1 VVAAT
6 AAVGACHRSEPPLV
20 TYFHADPALTL
31 RHPPSWTARLA
42 EQEGVRYRYF
52 ESQPSG
58 AQRSAVTATL
68 VATKLETGLEEYVKR
83 VLGAAQVQETRD
95 ETRGTARGRRVRAAT
110 PDGKTRHSLL
120 LLQEGGGV
128 FGLHTQGEAAAF
140 AERQADVDGM
150 EASLAVESASAYPER
165 RNAEWGFALRVPES
179 WRAGRTFS
187 GNGTYVA
194 QYLSPP
200 LAIDKDGQSV
210 HASLTITVES
220 APPDG
225 SVASFRERSLK
236 KMGDA
241 YQLVDHQD
249 WGDGMLDVLQFE
261 TSLAASR
268 SKRFYRT
275 ANGRAYGLAF
285 EARED
290 VFPRVSRWSDLI
302 ASTLRVGA
310 EAGS

>member
-1 VVAAT
+1 M
-6 AAVGACHRSEPPLV
+6 
-20 TYFHADPALTL
+20 TYFHAEPALTL
-31 RHPPSWTARLA
+31 RHPASWTARLA

-58 AQRSAVTATL
+58 PQRSPVTATL
-68 VATKLETGLEEYVKR
+68 VATRLEIGLEEHVKR
-83 VLGAAQVQETRD
+83 VLGAAQVQESRD
-95 ETRGTARGRRVRAAT
+95 ERRGNARGRRVRAGS

-120 LLQEGGGV
+120 LLVEDGRV
-128 FGLHTQGEAAAF
+128 FGLHAQGEAAAF
-140 AERQADVDGM
+140 AERLGELDGM
-150 EASLAVESASAYPER
+150 ETSLAVESAQAYPDR
-165 RNAEWGFALRVPES
+165 RNAEWAFALRVPES
-179 WRAGRTFS
+179 WRSGRTFS
-187 GNGTYVA
+187 GGGTYVT
-194 QYLSPP
+194 QYMSPP
-200 LAIDKDGQSV
+200 LAVDKDGQTV
-210 HASLTITVES
+210 HASLTLTVEPAPADGTVS
-220 APPDG
+220 A
-225 SVASFRERSLK
+225 FRERSLK

-249 WGDGMLDVLQFE
+249 WRDGMLDVLQFE

-290 VFPRVSRWSDLI
+290 VFPRVTRWSDLI

>member
-1 VVAAT
+1 M
-6 AAVGACHRSEPPLV
+6 
-20 TYFHADPALTL
+20 TYFHAEPALTL
-31 RHPPSWTARLA
+31 RHPASWTARLA

-58 AQRSAVTATL
+58 PQRSSVTATL
-68 VATKLETGLEEYVKR
+68 VATRLEIGLEEHVKR
-83 VLGAAQVQETRD
+83 VLGAAQVQESRD
-95 ETRGTARGRRVRAAT
+95 ETRGNARGRRVRAGS

-120 LLQEGGGV
+120 LLVEDGRV
-128 FGLHTQGEAAAF
+128 FGLHAQGEAAAF
-140 AERQADVDGM
+140 AERLGELDGM
-150 EASLAVESASAYPER
+150 EASLAVESAQAYPDR
-165 RNAEWGFALRVPES
+165 RNPEWAFALRVPES
-179 WRAGRTFS
+179 WRSGRTFS
-187 GNGTYVA
+187 GGGTYVT
-194 QYLSPP
+194 QYMSPP
-200 LAIDKDGQSV
+200 LAVDKDGQTV
-210 HASLTITVES
+210 HASLTLTVEPAPADGTVS
-220 APPDG
+220 A
-225 SVASFRERSLK
+225 FRERSLK

-249 WGDGMLDVLQFE
+249 WRDGMLDVLQFE

-290 VFPRVSRWSDLI
+290 VFPRVTRWSDLI

>member
-1 VVAAT
+1 M
-6 AAVGACHRSEPPLV
+6 

-42 EQEGVRYRYF
+42 DQEGVRYRYF

-58 AQRSAVTATL
+58 HQRTPVTATL
-68 VATKLETGLEEYVKR
+68 VSARLEIGLDEYVKR
-83 VLGAAQVQETRD
+83 MLGDAQAQETR
-95 ETRGTARGRRVRAAT
+95 EEARGTAHGRRVRAAS
-110 PDGKTRHSLL
+110 PDGKTRHSLVL
-120 LLQEGGGV
+120 LEEGGRA
-128 FGLHTQGEAAAF
+128 FGLHTQGEAGAF
-140 AERQADVDGM
+140 AERLAEVEGM
-150 EASLAVESASAYPER
+150 ETSLAVEHAQEYPER
-165 RNAEWGFALRVPES
+165 RNAEWAFALRVPES
-179 WRAGRTFS
+179 WRPGRTFS
-187 GNGTYVA
+187 GSGTYVS

-200 LAIDKDGQSV
+200 LGIDKDGQTV
-210 HASLTITVES
+210 HAALTLTVEP
-220 APPDG
+220 APEG
-225 SVASFRERSLK
+225 GAVEAFRERSLK

-241 YQLVDHQD
+241 YQLVDHQV
-249 WGDGMLDVLQFE
+249 WRDGLLDVLQFE

-290 VFPRVSRWSDLI
+290 VFPRVSRWCDLI